1 VYDSIKIK
9 SDVVNRDEKEKGERR
24 ILNFGHTIGHAV
36 EKVTGISHGKAVS
49 IGMAAAAAL
58 SEGRGL
64 LSHTDKERIIK
75 LIKNLRLP
83 VGLNADRQRI
93 LDAMKRD
100 KKREGNNIH
109 FILLHGLGNAVVEDI
124 SIKELE
130 KYFMLTK

>member
-1 VYDSIKIK
+1 
-9 SDVVNRDEKEKGERR
+9 
-24 ILNFGHTIGHAV
+24 
-36 EKVTGISHGKAVS
+36 
-49 IGMAAAAAL
+49 MAAAAAL